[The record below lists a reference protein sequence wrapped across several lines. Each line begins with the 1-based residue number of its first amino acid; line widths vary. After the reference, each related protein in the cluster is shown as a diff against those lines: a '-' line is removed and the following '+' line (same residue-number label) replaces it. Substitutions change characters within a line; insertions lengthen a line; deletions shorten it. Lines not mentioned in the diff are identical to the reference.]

1 MLPYLHYENSL
12 SENLTYCR
20 KKTWKTRSF
29 VCKHR
34 QNEFSKQQIFDIIS
48 NEVANEAVGNDR
60 QRRKNNS

>member
-1 MLPYLHYENSL
+1 MLPYLHYEDFPSKI
-12 SENLTYCR
+12 LTYCR
-20 KKTWKTRSF
+20 KKTWKTVSF
-29 VCKHR
+29 VCKHM